1 MAIDDDAVVR
11 KAKAGI
17 SGFLEE
23 QFRRGL
29 IDEGLYEQARLNVL
43 PNLRRWLTDP
53 HIGRLSPRLGDGL
66 RSAVEAARWDELVEA
81 YVDEIKFGTA
91 GIRGKAAMSDEELL
105 ILSRE
110 GMDAPILKGPN
121 TLNNIVLL
129 LKSTGV
135 AKYATAHGLR
145 SIVIGYDSRVAG
157 QDFAWLVSGVFLAE
171 GLKVYLFDEA
181 GPYPEMTFAIPT
193 LGADMGILISAS
205 HNDRRYNGYKLS
217 AGTGSQ
223 FSPRERSVIYNE
235 YIRKTTPAQIALLD
249 FEDAGVDPDHPED
262 PRRDGNRLVFLGGA
276 APLAGF
282 DYLGRPLVDIHR
294 MYQDQIRGFITDAA
308 MMKSWAPSI
317 GIGYCAFHGAGRK
330 AVPRLLRDFG
340 FTRVDTV
347 TRHRLN
353 ELNGLFPAFQEH
365 PEQQPDP
372 GDPTAS
378 EIAVDAY
385 VEQYGADALE
395 ALDLMIGTDPDADR
409 AGIVVKVPPAL
420 REYHDN
426 RSHVLLSADDAWSL
440 LLWYRLSQLAGN
452 TRGGN
457 TRGGNAQDAGN
468 ARAFSQRP
476 EESFIVLSHITTD
489 ALVRLARKHGVG
501 VVKTWVGFGLI
512 ANAVERVWA
521 GDDLSDSRFKD
532 IIYQT
537 VEMEGMPRH
546 YNVGCLEQSNG
557 FSILGGPPDTA
568 AAMGSNGHVRDKDGV
583 FAAILLAEVAA
594 YAASVGTTV
603 YELIDEQIYLDPDIG
618 YFATDVVPVP
628 RWGEFKGLEGLTR
641 KIGILRRCAE
651 LGQRVRDGASLSLDG
666 LPVRSSETFVAGKY
680 ADAHQWPGF
689 PDEGIRFYFD
699 EERLNYLTVRPS
711 GTSQCLRFHIQLKA
725 ENLSRNGLARQ
736 KYETRMRARKIIHA
750 MRDLIM

>member
-17 SGFLEE
+17 SAFLEE

-53 HIGRLSPRLGDGL
+53 HISRLSPRLGAGL

-105 ILSRE
+105 VLSRE

-135 AKYATAHGLR
+135 AKYASDHGLKA
-145 SIVIGYDSRVAG
+145 IVIGYDSRVAG
-157 QDFAWLVSGVFLAE
+157 QEFARLVSGVFLAE

-181 GPYPEMTFAIPT
+181 CPYPEMTFSIPT

-235 YIRKTTPAQIALLD
+235 YIRNTTPAQVALLD
-249 FEDAGVDPDHPED
+249 FEDAGFDPDHPED
-262 PRRDGNRLVFLGGA
+262 PRRDGNKLVFLGGS

-282 DYLGRPLVDIHR
+282 DYLGCPLIDIHR
-294 MYQDQIRGFITDAA
+294 MYQDQIRGFISNAA
-308 MMKSWAPSI
+308 MMKSWAPAI
-317 GIGYCAFHGAGRK
+317 RIGYCAFHGAGRK
-330 AVPRLLRDFG
+330 AVPRLLSDFG

-353 ELNGLFPAFQEH
+353 ELNGLFPAFQDH

-385 VEQYGADALE
+385 VEQYGADAME
-395 ALDLMIGTDPDADR
+395 SLDLLIGTDPDADR
-409 AGIVVKVPPAL
+409 AGLVVKVPRAF
-420 REYHDN
+420 REFHDN

-440 LLWYRLSQLAGN
+440 LLWYRLA
-452 TRGGN
+452 RGSEDSR
-457 TRGGNAQDAGN
+457 T
-468 ARAFSQRP
+468 FHPRP

-501 VVKTWVGFGLI
+501 VIKTWVGFGLI
-512 ANAVERVWA
+512 ANAVERVWSA
-521 GDDLSDSRFKD
+521 DDLSDARFKD

-537 VEMEGMPRH
+537 VDMADMPRR

-557 FSILGGPPDTA
+557 FSVLGGPPVTA

-594 YAASVGTTV
+594 YAASLGTTV

-618 YFATDVVPVP
+618 YFATDVVPEP

-641 KIGILRRCAE
+641 KIGILRRCAD
-651 LGQRVRDGASLSLDG
+651 LGRRVRDGASISLDG
-666 LPVRSSETFVAGKY
+666 LPVRSSETYVAGKY
-680 ADAHQWPGF
+680 ADAHQWPDF

-725 ENLSRNGLARQ
+725 ENLSRSGLARQ
-736 KYETRMRARKIIHA
+736 KYETRMRARRIIYA

>member
-1 MAIDDDAVVR
+1 MAIDDDSVVR

-17 SGFLEE
+17 SRFLEE

-29 IDEGLYEQARLNVL
+29 IDEGLFEQARLNVL

-53 HIGRLSPRLGDGL
+53 HIGRLSPRLGEGL
-66 RSAVEAARWDELVEA
+66 RNAVEAARWPELVEA

-105 ILSRE
+105 VLSRD

-157 QDFAWLVSGVFLAE
+157 QDFARLVSGVFLAE

-181 GPYPEMTFAIPT
+181 CPYPEMTFAIPT

-223 FSPRERSVIYNE
+223 FSPRERSVIYND
-235 YIRKTTPAQIALLD
+235 YIRKTTPAQVALLD
-249 FEDAGVDPDHPED
+249 FEDAGFDRDHPEA

-276 APLAGF
+276 EPLPGF

-294 MYQDQIRGFITDAA
+294 MFQDQIRGFISDAA
-308 MMKSWAPSI
+308 LMKSWAPSI

-340 FTRVDTV
+340 FTRVDRV
-347 TRHRLN
+347 THHRLN

-385 VEQYGADALE
+385 VEEYGADALE
-395 ALDLMIGTDPDADR
+395 ALDLLIGTDPDADR
-409 AGIVVKVPPAL
+409 AGFVVKVPPAF
-420 REYHDN
+420 RKYHEN

-440 LLWYRLSQLAGN
+440 LLWYRLSRE
-452 TRGGN
+452 T
-457 TRGGNAQDAGN
+457 GN
-468 ARAFSQRP
+468 ARALHPRP

-489 ALVRLARKHGVG
+489 ALVRLALKHGVG

-521 GDDLSDSRFKD
+521 GDDLADPRYGD
-532 IIYQT
+532 IIYET
-537 VEMEGMPRH
+537 VGMEDMPRR
-546 YNVGCLEQSNG
+546 YNAGCLEQSNG
-557 FSILGGPPDTA
+557 FSILGGPPATA
-568 AAMGSNGHVRDKDGV
+568 AAMGRNGHVRDKDGV

-594 YAASVGTTV
+594 YAASLGTTV
-603 YELIDEQIYLDPDIG
+603 YELLDEQIYLDPDIG

-628 RWGEFKGLEGLTR
+628 RWGEFRGLEGLTK
-641 KIGILRRCAE
+641 KIGILRRCAA
-651 LGQRVRDGASLSLDG
+651 LGQRVRDGESLSLDG
-666 LPVRSSETFVAGKY
+666 LPVRSSETYVAGKY

-725 ENLSRNGLARQ
+725 ENLTRSGLAQQ
-736 KYETRMRARKIIHA
+736 KHETRMRARRIIHA

>member
-11 KAKAGI
+11 KAKTGI

-29 IDEGLYEQARLNVL
+29 IDEGLYEQARQNVL
-43 PNLRRWLTDP
+43 PNFRRWLTDP
-53 HIGRLSPRLGDGL
+53 HINRLSPRLGEGL
-66 RSAVEAARWDELVEA
+66 RTAVEAARWAELVEA

-105 ILSRE
+105 ILSRD
-110 GMDAPILKGPN
+110 GLDAPILKGPN

-135 AKYATAHGLR
+135 AKYATEHGLR

-157 QDFAWLVSGVFLAE
+157 QDFARLVSGVFLAE
-171 GLKVYLFDEA
+171 GLKVFLFDEA
-181 GPYPEMTFAIPT
+181 CPYPEMTFAIPT

-223 FSPRERSVIYNE
+223 FSPRERSVIYND
-235 YIRKTTPAQIALLD
+235 YIRKTAPAHIALLD
-249 FEDAGVDPDHPED
+249 FDDAGVDPDRPED
-262 PRRDGNRLVFLGGA
+262 PRSDGNKLVFLGGA

-282 DYLGRPLVDIHR
+282 DYIGRPLVDIHR
-294 MYQDQIRGFITDAA
+294 MYQDQIRGFISNAA

-330 AVPRLLRDFG
+330 AVPRLLNGFG
-340 FTRVDTV
+340 FTCVDRV
-347 TRHRLN
+347 TRNKLN

-372 GDPTAS
+372 GDPAAS

-385 VEQYGADALE
+385 VEQYGAESME

-409 AGIVVKVPPAL
+409 AGLVVKVPPAC
-420 REYHDN
+420 RKYHEN

-440 LLWYRLSQLAGN
+440 LLWYRL
-452 TRGGN
+452 T
-457 TRGGNAQDAGN
+457 QDAGDSGV
-468 ARAFSQRP
+468 FHPRP

-501 VVKTWVGFGLI
+501 VIKTWVGFGLI
-512 ANAVERVWA
+512 ANAVERVWS
-521 GDDLSDSRFKD
+521 GDDLSDPRYRD
-532 IIYQT
+532 IIYQI
-537 VEMEGMPRH
+537 VDMEDRPRS

-557 FSILGGPPDTA
+557 FSILGGLPATA

-583 FAAILLAEVAA
+583 LAAILLAEVAA
-594 YAASVGTTV
+594 YAASIGTTV

-628 RWGEFKGLEGLTR
+628 RWGEFTGLEGLTR
-641 KIGILRRCAE
+641 KISILRRCAE
-651 LGQRVRDGASLSLDG
+651 LGQRVRDGEPFSLDG

-711 GTSQCLRFHIQLKA
+711 GTSQCFRFHIQLKA
-725 ENLSRNGLARQ
+725 ENLSRSGLAQQ
-736 KYETRMRARKIIHA
+736 KYETRLRARRIIDA

>member
-1 MAIDDDAVVR
+1 MAIDDDSVVR

-17 SGFLEE
+17 SRFLEE

-29 IDEGLYEQARLNVL
+29 IDEGLFEQARLNVL

-66 RSAVEAARWDELVEA
+66 RNAVEAARWPELVEA

-105 ILSRE
+105 DLSRD

-135 AKYATAHGLR
+135 AKYATDHGLR

-157 QDFAWLVSGVFLAE
+157 QEFARLVSRVFLAE

-181 GPYPEMTFAIPT
+181 CPYPEMTFAIPT

-223 FSPRERSVIYNE
+223 FSPRERSVIYND
-235 YIRKTTPAQIALLD
+235 YIRKTTPAQVALLD
-249 FEDAGVDPDHPED
+249 LEDAGFDPDHPED

-276 APLAGF
+276 GPLSGF

-294 MYQDQIRGFITDAA
+294 MFQDQIRGFITDAA
-308 MMKSWAPSI
+308 LMKSWAPSI

-330 AVPRLLRDFG
+330 AVPRLLSDFG
-340 FTRVDTV
+340 FTRVDCV

-385 VEQYGADALE
+385 AEQYGADALE
-395 ALDLMIGTDPDADR
+395 ALDLLIGTDPDADR
-409 AGIVVKVPPAL
+409 AGFVVKVPPAF
-420 REYHDN
+420 RKYHEN
-426 RSHVLLSADDAWSL
+426 RSHLLLSADDAWSL
-440 LLWYRLSQLAGN
+440 LLWYRLSRE
-452 TRGGN
+452 T
-457 TRGGNAQDAGN
+457 GN
-468 ARAFSQRP
+468 ARAIHPRP

-489 ALVRLARKHGVG
+489 ALVRLALKHGVG

-521 GDDLSDSRFKD
+521 GDDLTAPRYGDT
-532 IIYQT
+532 IYET
-537 VEMEGMPRH
+537 VGMEDMPRR
-546 YNVGCLEQSNG
+546 YNAGCLEQSNG
-557 FSILGGPPDTA
+557 FSILGGPPATA

-594 YAASVGTTV
+594 YAASIGTTV

-628 RWGEFKGLEGLTR
+628 RWGEFQGLEGLTR
-641 KIGILRRCAE
+641 KIGILRRCAA
-651 LGQRVRDGASLSLDG
+651 LGQRVRDGESLTLDG
-666 LPVRSSETFVAGKY
+666 LPVRSSETYVAGKY

-725 ENLSRNGLARQ
+725 ENLTRSSLARQ
-736 KYETRMRARKIIHA
+736 KYETRMRARRIIDA

>member
-1 MAIDDDAVVR
+1 MAIDADAVVR
-11 KAKAGI
+11 KAEAGI

-23 QFRRGL
+23 QLRRGL

-105 ILSRE
+105 ILARD

-135 AKYATAHGLR
+135 AKYAVAHGLR

-157 QDFAWLVSGVFLAE
+157 QDFARLVSGVFLFE

-181 GPYPEMTFAIPT
+181 CPYPEMTFAIPT
-193 LGADMGILISAS
+193 LGADIGILISAS

-223 FSPRERSVIYNE
+223 FSPRERSVIYND
-235 YIRKTTPAQIALLD
+235 YIRKTTPAQVALLD
-249 FEDAGVDPDHPED
+249 FEDAGTDPDHPED

-276 APLAGF
+276 APLPGF
-282 DYLGRPLVDIHR
+282 DYRGRPLVDIHR
-294 MYQDQIRGFITDAA
+294 MYQDQIRGFISDVA

-330 AVPRLLRDFG
+330 AVPRLLSDFG
-340 FTRVDTV
+340 FTRVDAV

-353 ELNGLFPAFQEH
+353 ELNGLFPAFQDH

-372 GDPTAS
+372 GDPSAS

-385 VEQYGADALE
+385 VEQYGADAME
-395 ALDLMIGTDPDADR
+395 SLDLMIGTDPDADR
-409 AGIVVKVPPAL
+409 AGLVIRVPPAF
-420 REYHDN
+420 RKYHDN

-440 LLWYRLSQLAGN
+440 LLWYRLTQGA
-452 TRGGN
+452 
-457 TRGGNAQDAGN
+457 GNAQS
-468 ARAFSQRP
+468 FHPRP

-501 VVKTWVGFGLI
+501 VIKTWVGFGLI

-521 GDDLSDSRFKD
+521 GDDLSDPRYKD

-537 VEMEGMPRH
+537 EDMEGMPRRC
-546 YNVGCLEQSNG
+546 NVGCLEQSNG

-594 YAASVGTTV
+594 YAASRGTTV
-603 YELIDEQIYLDPDIG
+603 YELIDEHIYLDPDIG
-618 YFATDVVPVP
+618 YFATDVVPEP

-651 LGQRVRDGASLSLDG
+651 LGQSVRDGASLSLDG

-725 ENLSRNGLARQ
+725 ENLSRNGLAQQ
-736 KYETRMRARKIIHA
+736 KHETRRRARRIIHA

>member
-1 MAIDDDAVVR
+1 MAIDAAAVVR
-11 KAKAGI
+11 NAKAGI

-43 PNLRRWLTDP
+43 PNLHRWLTDP
-53 HIGRLSPRLGDGL
+53 HIGRLSPRLGEGL
-66 RSAVEAARWDELVEA
+66 RNAVDASRWAELVEA

-105 ILSRE
+105 ILARD

-135 AKYATAHGLR
+135 ARYATAHELR

-157 QDFAWLVSGVFLAE
+157 RDFARLVSGVFLAQ

-181 GPYPEMTFAIPT
+181 CPYPEMTFAIPT

-223 FSPRERSVIYNE
+223 FAPRERSVIYND
-235 YIRKTTPAQIALLD
+235 YIRKTTPAHIALLD
-249 FEDAGVDPDHPED
+249 FAEAGVDPDHPED
-262 PRRDGNRLVFLGGA
+262 PRRGGNKLVFLGGA

-282 DYLGRPLVDIHR
+282 DYLGRPLFDIHR
-294 MYQDQIRGFITDAA
+294 MYQDRIRGFIANAA
-308 MMKSWAPSI
+308 MMKSWAPSVR
-317 GIGYCAFHGAGRK
+317 IGYCAFHGAGRK
-330 AVPRLLRDFG
+330 AVPRLLSDFG

-353 ELNGLFPAFQEH
+353 ELNGLFPAFQDH

-395 ALDLMIGTDPDADR
+395 TIDLIIGTDPDADR
-409 AGIVVKVPPAL
+409 AGLVVKVPRAY
-420 REYHDN
+420 RDYHEN

-440 LLWYRLSQLAGN
+440 LLWYRLSQAAGQ
-452 TRGGN
+452 TR
-457 TRGGNAQDAGN
+457 AIPP
-468 ARAFSQRP
+468 RP

-489 ALVRLARKHGVG
+489 ALVRLARKHGAG
-501 VVKTWVGFGLI
+501 AIKTWVGFGLI
-512 ANAVERVWA
+512 ANAVEGVWS
-521 GDDLSDSRFKD
+521 GNDLSDRRYRD
-532 IIYQT
+532 VIYQT
-537 VEMEGMPRH
+537 VDMQDMPRR

-557 FSILGGPPDTA
+557 FSILGGPPDSA
-568 AAMGSNGHVRDKDGV
+568 ASMGSNGHVRDKDGV

-594 YAASVGTTV
+594 YAASRGTTV
-603 YELIDEQIYLDPDIG
+603 YELIDEEIYLDPDIG

-651 LGQRVRDGASLSLDG
+651 LGERVRDGEQLSLDG
-666 LPVRSSETFVAGKY
+666 LPVRSSETFVTGKY
-680 ADAHQWPGF
+680 ADAHQWPSF

-711 GTSQCLRFHIQLKA
+711 GTSQCFRFHIQLKA
-725 ENLSRNGLARQ
+725 KNVSRSNLAQ
-736 KYETRMRARKIIHA
+736 KKYETRSRARRIIYA
-750 MRDLIM
+750 MHELIM

>member
-1 MAIDDDAVVR
+1 MAIDAAAVVR

-53 HIGRLSPRLGDGL
+53 HISRLSPRLGDGL
-66 RSAVEAARWDELVEA
+66 KNAVEDARWAELVEA

-105 ILSRE
+105 VLARD

-157 QDFAWLVSGVFLAE
+157 QDFARLVSAVFLAE

-181 GPYPEMTFAIPT
+181 CPYPEMTFAIPT

-223 FSPRERSVIYNE
+223 FSPRERSVIYND
-235 YIRKTTPAQIALLD
+235 YIRKTEPAHVALVD
-249 FEDAGVDPDHPED
+249 FDDAAVDPDHPED
-262 PRRDGNRLVFLGGA
+262 PLSEGNKLVFLGGA

-294 MYQDQIRGFITDAA
+294 MYQEQIRGFISDAA
-308 MMKSWAPSI
+308 LMKSWAPSI

-340 FTRVDTV
+340 FTRVDRV

-353 ELNGLFPAFQEH
+353 ELNGLFPAFQDH

-385 VEQYGADALE
+385 VEQYGTDALE

-409 AGIVVKVPPAL
+409 AGLVVKVPAAF
-420 REYHDN
+420 RQYHDN

-440 LLWYRLSQLAGN
+440 LLWYRLS
-452 TRGGN
+452 R
-457 TRGGNAQDAGN
+457 DAGGS
-468 ARAFSQRP
+468 RAVQPRP

-489 ALVRLARKHGVG
+489 ALVRLARKYGVG
-501 VVKTWVGFGLI
+501 VIKTWVGFGLI

-521 GDDLSDSRFKD
+521 GDDLSDPRYRD

-537 VEMEGMPRH
+537 VDMEGMPRRC
-546 YNVGCLEQSNG
+546 NVGCLEQSNG
-557 FSILGGPPDTA
+557 FSILGGRPAIAT
-568 AAMGSNGHVRDKDGV
+568 AMGSNGHVRDKDGV

-594 YAASVGTTV
+594 YAASIGTTV
-603 YELIDEQIYLDPDIG
+603 YELIDERIYLDPDIG

-628 RWGEFKGLEGLTR
+628 RWGEFRGLEGLTR

-651 LGQRVRDGASLSLDG
+651 LGQQVRDGASLSLDG

-725 ENLSRNGLARQ
+725 ENLSRSGLARQ
-736 KYETRMRARKIIHA
+736 KHETRMRARRIIHA

>member
-1 MAIDDDAVVR
+1 MAIDAAVVVR

-23 QFRRGL
+23 QYSRGL

-53 HIGRLSPRLGDGL
+53 HINRLSPRLGDGL
-66 RSAVEAARWDELVEA
+66 RDAVEAARWAELVEA
-81 YVDEIKFGTA
+81 CVDEIKFGTA

-105 ILSRE
+105 ILSRD

-135 AKYATAHGLR
+135 AKYAAARGLR

-157 QDFAWLVSGVFLAE
+157 QDFARLVSGVFLAE

-181 GPYPEMTFAIPT
+181 CPYPEMTFAIPT

-235 YIRKTTPAQIALLD
+235 YIRRTTPAQVALLD
-249 FEDAGVDPDHPED
+249 FGDAAVDPDHPED
-262 PRRDGNRLVFLGGA
+262 PHRDGNQLVFLGGA
-276 APLAGF
+276 SPLSGF
-282 DYLGRPLVDIHR
+282 DYLGRPLIDIHR
-294 MYQDQIRGFITDAA
+294 LYQDQIRGFISDAA
-308 MMKSWAPSI
+308 VMKSWAPSI

-330 AVPRLLRDFG
+330 AVPRLLGDFG
-340 FTRVDTV
+340 FTRVEKV

-353 ELNGLFPAFQEH
+353 ELDGLFPAFKDH

-372 GDPTAS
+372 GDPAAS

-385 VEQYGADALE
+385 VEQYGTDALE
-395 ALDLMIGTDPDADR
+395 TLDLMIGTDPDADR
-409 AGIVVKVPPAL
+409 AGLVVKVPAAC
-420 REYHDN
+420 RAYHEN

-440 LLWYRLSQLAGN
+440 LLWYRLSRCAGN
-452 TRGGN
+452 TR
-457 TRGGNAQDAGN
+457 
-468 ARAFSQRP
+468 AFHPRP

-512 ANAVERVWA
+512 ANAVERVWS
-521 GDDLSDSRFKD
+521 GDDLSDPRYGD

-537 VEMEGMPRH
+537 VDMEDRPRR

-557 FSILGGPPDTA
+557 FSILGGPPATPT
-568 AAMGSNGHVRDKDGV
+568 AMGSDGHVRDKDGV

-594 YAASVGTTV
+594 YAASLGTTV

-641 KIGILRRCAE
+641 KISILRRCAE
-651 LGQRVRDGASLSLDG
+651 LGQRVRDGESLSLDG

-699 EERLNYLTVRPS
+699 EERFSYLTVRPS

-725 ENLSRNGLARQ
+725 ENLSHRGLAQQ
-736 KYETRMRARKIIHA
+736 KYETRKRARRIIHA

>member
-1 MAIDDDAVVR
+1 MAIDAAAVVR
-11 KAKAGI
+11 KAKSGI

-53 HIGRLSPRLGDGL
+53 HISRLSPRLGDGL
-66 RSAVEAARWDELVEA
+66 RNAVEAARWDELVEA

-105 ILSRE
+105 ILARD

-157 QDFAWLVSGVFLAE
+157 QDFARLVSWVFLAE

-181 GPYPEMTFAIPT
+181 CPYPEMTFAIPT
-193 LGADMGILISAS
+193 LGADVGILISAS

-235 YIRKTTPAQIALLD
+235 YIRKTTPDQIALLD
-249 FEDAGVDPDHPED
+249 FDDAGIDPDCPED
-262 PRRDGNRLVFLGGA
+262 PRRDGNKLVFLGGA

-294 MYQDQIRGFITDAA
+294 MYQDQLRGFISDAA
-308 MMKSWAPSI
+308 MLKSWAPSI

-330 AVPRLLRDFG
+330 AVPRLLSDFG
-340 FTRVDTV
+340 FTRVDRV
-347 TRHRLN
+347 TRHRLD
-353 ELNGLFPAFQEH
+353 ELNGLFPAFQDH

-385 VEQYGADALE
+385 VEQYGPDALE
-395 ALDLMIGTDPDADR
+395 KLDLMIGTDPDADR
-409 AGIVVKVPPAL
+409 AGFVVKVPRAF
-420 REYHDN
+420 RQYHDN

-440 LLWYRLSQLAGN
+440 LLWYRLS
-452 TRGGN
+452 R
-457 TRGGNAQDAGN
+457 DAGP
-468 ARAFSQRP
+468 ARAFHLRP

-501 VVKTWVGFGLI
+501 VIKTWVGFGLI
-512 ANAVERVWA
+512 ANAVERVWS
-521 GDDLSDSRFKD
+521 GGDLSDLRYRD
-532 IIYQT
+532 IIYQN
-537 VEMEGMPRH
+537 VDMEGRPRR

-557 FSILGGPPDTA
+557 FSILGGPPATA

-594 YAASVGTTV
+594 YAASRGTTV
-603 YELIDEQIYLDPDIG
+603 YELIDERIYLDPDIG

-641 KIGILRRCAE
+641 KIGILRRCAD
-651 LGQRVRDGASLSLDG
+651 LGQRVRDGESFSLDG

-680 ADAHQWPGF
+680 ADAHQWPDF

-725 ENLSRNGLARQ
+725 ENLTRSDLAQ
-736 KYETRMRARKIIHA
+736 MKYETRLRARRIIYA

>member
-17 SGFLEE
+17 SRFLEE

-66 RSAVEAARWDELVEA
+66 RSAVEAARWPELVEA

-105 ILSRE
+105 ILSRD

-157 QDFAWLVSGVFLAE
+157 QDFARLVSGVFLAE

-181 GPYPEMTFAIPT
+181 CPYPEMTFAIPT

-223 FSPRERSVIYNE
+223 FSPRERAVIYND
-235 YIRKTTPAQIALLD
+235 YIRKTTPDQVALLD
-249 FEDAGVDPDHPED
+249 FADAGVDPDHPED

-276 APLAGF
+276 EPLPGF

-294 MYQDQIRGFITDAA
+294 MFQDQIRGFISDAA
-308 MMKSWAPSI
+308 LMKSWAPSI

-340 FTRVDTV
+340 FTRVDRV

-385 VEQYGADALE
+385 VEEHGADALE
-395 ALDLMIGTDPDADR
+395 ALDLLIGTDPDADR
-409 AGIVVKVPPAL
+409 AGFVVKVPPAF
-420 REYHDN
+420 RKYHEN

-440 LLWYRLSQLAGN
+440 LLWYRLSRE
-452 TRGGN
+452 T
-457 TRGGNAQDAGN
+457 GN
-468 ARAFSQRP
+468 ARALHPRP

-489 ALVRLARKHGVG
+489 ALVRLALKHGVG

-521 GDDLSDSRFKD
+521 GDGLSDPRYGDTIFE
-532 IIYQT
+532 T
-537 VEMEGMPRH
+537 VGMEDMPRR
-546 YNVGCLEQSNG
+546 YNAGCLEQSNG
-557 FSILGGPPDTA
+557 FSILGGPPATA

-594 YAASVGTTV
+594 YAASLGTTV
-603 YELIDEQIYLDPDIG
+603 YELLDERIYLDPDIG

-628 RWGEFKGLEGLTR
+628 RWGEFKGLEGLTK
-641 KIGILRRCAE
+641 KIGILRRCAA
-651 LGQRVRDGASLSLDG
+651 LGQRVRDGESLSLDG
-666 LPVRSSETFVAGKY
+666 LPVRSSETYVAGKY

-699 EERLNYLTVRPS
+699 KERLNYLTVRPS

-725 ENLSRNGLARQ
+725 ENLTRSGLAQQ
-736 KYETRMRARKIIHA
+736 KHETRMRARRIIHA